1 MIKLF
6 FSGLM
11 LVLFAT
17 SCYYDNAEE
26 LNQNFPQ
33 DCNVNNVTYSVDV
46 SGIMSAYC
54 IGCHSGA
61 APQGQLDLT
70 TYNNVMSAAKSTRDR
85 INRPAGS
92 SGVMP
97 QGGKLSDCDI
107 KTINAWIDAG
117 APNN

>member
-6 FSGLM
+6 FCGLM
-11 LVLFAT
+11 LILFAT

-26 LNQNFPQ
+26 LYQNFPQ
-33 DCNVNNVTYSVDV
+33 DCNVNDVTYSVDV
-46 SGIMSAYC
+46 SGIIAMNC
-54 IGCHSGA
+54 IGCHSGPT
-61 APQGQLDLT
+61 PQGQLDLT
-70 TYNNVMSAAKSTRDR
+70 TYNHVMSNATIIRDR